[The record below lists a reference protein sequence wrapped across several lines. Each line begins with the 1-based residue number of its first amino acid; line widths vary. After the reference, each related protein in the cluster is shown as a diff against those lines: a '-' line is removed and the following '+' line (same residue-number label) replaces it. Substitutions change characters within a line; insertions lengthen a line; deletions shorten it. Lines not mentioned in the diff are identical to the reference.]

1 MNGNGYLSL
10 AEIDKGITDVV
21 QLPIL
26 FAAKPVLMRAYMAA
40 KAISKAKNQHS
51 NDYITKGE
59 EFRYLFKFL
68 RQYYE
73 FFIAFNK
80 IDNG

>member
-21 QLPIL
+21 QLPVL

-40 KAISKAKNQHS
+40 KAISKAKN
-51 NDYITKGE
+51 
-59 EFRYLFKFL
+59 
-68 RQYYE
+68 
-73 FFIAFNK
+73 
-80 IDNG
+80 